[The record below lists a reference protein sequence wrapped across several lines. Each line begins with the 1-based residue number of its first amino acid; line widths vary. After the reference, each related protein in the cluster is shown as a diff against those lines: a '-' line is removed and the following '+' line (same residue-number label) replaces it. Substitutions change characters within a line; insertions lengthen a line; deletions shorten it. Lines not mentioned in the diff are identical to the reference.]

1 MVNMM
6 LLSVGPHTVAGSRID
21 ALYALKG
28 VDSARAASCG
38 TSVASCFTGRCHRE
52 RWPYLASTGVSGLP
66 ASQGGYV
73 FRGVDV
79 PVVDRAARGARPLAD
94 AERLRTVLDPARA
107 AHLRRRLEPAC
118 PPELPAVKLRLVL
131 QLAHER
137 GPSRV
142 VDRLSQPRAGESF
155 HREVFHRDRLVFADH
170 LGGGLVVEVPPRV
183 GDVSVRAG
191 RLDPR
196 FLPVAAAFLLAAQ
209 VFLRSL
215 E

>member
-79 PVVDRAARGARPLAD
+79 PVVDR
-94 AERLRTVLDPARA
+94 
-107 AHLRRRLEPAC
+107 
-118 PPELPAVKLRLVL
+118 
-131 QLAHER
+131 
-137 GPSRV
+137 
-142 VDRLSQPRAGESF
+142 LSQPRAGESF

-170 LGGGLVVEVPPRV
+170 LGGG
-183 GDVSVRAG
+183 
-191 RLDPR
+191 
-196 FLPVAAAFLLAAQ
+196 
-209 VFLRSL
+209 
-215 E
+215 